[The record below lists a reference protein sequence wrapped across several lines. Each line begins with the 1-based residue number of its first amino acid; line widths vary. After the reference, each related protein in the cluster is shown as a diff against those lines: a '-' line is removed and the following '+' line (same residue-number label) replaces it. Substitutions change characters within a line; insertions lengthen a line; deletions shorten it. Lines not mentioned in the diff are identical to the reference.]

1 MYDNLKVKPLKKCFL
16 KQALMLKKYDGQTKW
31 MYFLIETDDLL
42 EKYNPIWNKV
52 SADMIKRI

>member
-1 MYDNLKVKPLKKCFL
+1 M
-16 KQALMLKKYDGQTKW
+16 